1 MTTVI
6 DTFLASWKQSAKQ
19 HYVSTTNQYLELS
32 KTRWDLMK
40 KYNLETTRPNQE
52 FPQDYVDAKNA
63 LKAFKDVRAKSEFAL
78 IERCVYANHVCNPTE
93 TLDSFLEKLLDKEVE
108 NKKASLIKRIEAKAG
123 AMVDADK
130 LYIGADGSI
139 NGYVLGKIKEV
150 KVETIYAGGFNIQC
164 LHYRVLVK

>member
-6 DTFLASWKQSAKQ
+6 DTFLASWKQKAKQ

-32 KTRWDLMK
+32 KARWDLMK

-63 LKAFKDVRAKSEFAL
+63 LKTFKEIRAKSEVAL

-93 TLDSFLEKLLDKEVE
+93 TLDSFL
-108 NKKASLIKRIEAKAG
+108 
-123 AMVDADK
+123 
-130 LYIGADGSI
+130 
-139 NGYVLGKIKEV
+139 
-150 KVETIYAGGFNIQC
+150 
-164 LHYRVLVK
+164 